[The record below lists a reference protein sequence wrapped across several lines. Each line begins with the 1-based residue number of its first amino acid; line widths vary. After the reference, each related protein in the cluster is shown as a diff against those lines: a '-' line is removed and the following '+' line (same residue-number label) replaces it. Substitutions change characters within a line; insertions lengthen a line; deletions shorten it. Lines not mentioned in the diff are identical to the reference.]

1 MKHHF
6 GCLYRPVAIFVQQSL
21 LLDLPQLTQL
31 QTDLDVVLPIQY
43 CLGIDPYTYAVN

>member
-1 MKHHF
+1 M
-6 GCLYRPVAIFVQQSL
+6 FVRWYLFS
-21 LLDLPQLTQL
+21 DPPQLSQL